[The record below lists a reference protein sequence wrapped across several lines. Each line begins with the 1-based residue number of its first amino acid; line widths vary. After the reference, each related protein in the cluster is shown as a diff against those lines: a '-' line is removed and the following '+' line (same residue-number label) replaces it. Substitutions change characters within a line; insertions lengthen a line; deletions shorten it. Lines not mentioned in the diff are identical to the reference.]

1 MLYDNF
7 PTSEFSKSRPKPK
20 DIEASWMS
28 LLLVNYWVLSPG
40 VEPSHTS
47 IQHGRVLQSLIQSIQ
62 IWPLSAILKYFIKND
77 SRGKLC
83 VNEPRSWCQLLP
95 STLLQSA
102 LDPYWPELAGN
113 RTKFHIDF
121 VYIIF
126 PFLAHCDLNTCRC
139 FSLVSEKWKSS
150 LKFFRQIGIFILNLM
165 SEISRSNPLINK
177 YY

>member
-1 MLYDNF
+1 MTLSNTPSKFATWFNLSNLKNSKEYSSVNYWVPWSKKIFRERGWVMMLYDNF

-83 VNEPRSWCQLLP
+83 ANKPRLWCQLPP
-95 STLLQSA
+95 STPLQIA
-102 LDPYWPELAGN
+102 WD
-113 RTKFHIDF
+113 D
-121 VYIIF
+121 
-126 PFLAHCDLNTCRC
+126 
-139 FSLVSEKWKSS
+139 
-150 LKFFRQIGIFILNLM
+150 IGPN
-165 SEISRSNPLINK
+165 
-177 YY
+177 